1 MIFLRVFLSFD
12 KFQRSKLQVPT
23 FEIEQIESSETSNLK
38 HHRDED
44 LSMSLF
50 LLHVCLRRKVTES
63 FFSHFR
69 RFLPRQLEPFFCSAL
84 RN

>member
-50 LLHVCLRRKVTES
+50 LLHVCCWSQVV
-63 FFSHFR
+63 
-69 RFLPRQLEPFFCSAL
+69 PRYAK
-84 RN
+84 N

>member
-1 MIFLRVFLSFD
+1 MIFLRVYLSFD

-50 LLHVCLRRKVTES
+50 LLHVCIEFATEHGRS
-63 FFSHFR
+63 
-69 RFLPRQLEPFFCSAL
+69 LET
-84 RN
+84 